1 LRRFKQSILAS
12 QIGDNMKKR
21 SVLLTMLVCFAG
33 LSLSFAQNPQMG
45 TWKLNEAKSKIAA
58 EMMKNSTVTYA
69 EDGDN
74 VKVTTDGTNGD
85 GSPLHTEWTG
95 KFDGKD
101 YPLTGDPVADTRS
114 YKKVDDHTLTLENKK
129 GGSVTTSGRVVVS
142 ADGKKRTLTSSGKNS
157 AGKKVTSTAVY
168 DKQ

>member
-1 LRRFKQSILAS
+1 
-12 QIGDNMKKR
+12 
-21 SVLLTMLVCFAG
+21 
-33 LSLSFAQNPQMG
+33 
-45 TWKLNEAKSKIAA
+45 
-58 EMMKNSTVTYA
+58 MMKNSTVTYA